1 MHFGGLFGVTSL
13 SLCEYQEEYVVR
25 LEIWLE
31 KFGKTERVDGDIFIQ
46 PRNLLLYIRDG
57 TESF

>member
-1 MHFGGLFGVTSL
+1 MTSL